1 MNIIIQTPQFIAS
14 EHLYNFVKE
23 KINQLS
29 NHQSNIIGVKV
40 VLRTGAKHD
49 ISNQWC
55 EIVVTLPAE
64 NKFIKKHSLSFEE
77 SIIRAVSSMERKLK
91 RKQVQYIY

>member
-1 MNIIIQTPQFIAS
+1 MNITIQTPQFTAS
-14 EHLYNFVKE
+14 ERLNNFVKE
-23 KINQLS
+23 KISQLS

-77 SIIRAVSSMERKLK
+77 SITRAVSSMERKLK
-91 RKQVQYIY
+91 RKQEQYIY

>member
-1 MNIIIQTPQFIAS
+1 MNITIQTPQFTAS
-14 EHLYNFVKE
+14 ERLNNFVKE

-77 SIIRAVSSMERKLK
+77 SITRAVSSMERKLK
-91 RKQVQYIY
+91 RKQEQYIY

>member
-1 MNIIIQTPQFIAS
+1 MNITIQTPQFTAS
-14 EHLYNFVKE
+14 ERLNNFVKE

-77 SIIRAVSSMERKLK
+77 SITRAVSSMERKLK
-91 RKQVQYIY
+91 RKQVQYIF

>member
-77 SIIRAVSSMERKLK
+77 SITRAVSSMERKLK

>member
-1 MNIIIQTPQFIAS
+1 MNITIQTPQFTAS
-14 EHLYNFVKE
+14 ERLNNFVKE

-29 NHQSNIIGVKV
+29 KLQSNIIGVKV

-77 SIIRAVSSMERKLK
+77 SITRAVSSMERKLK
-91 RKQVQYIY
+91 RKQEQYIY

>member
-1 MNIIIQTPQFIAS
+1 MKIIIQTPQFTAS
-14 EHLYNFVKE
+14 ERLINFIRE
-23 KINQLS
+23 KIKPLTA
-29 NHQSNIIGVKV
+29 HQSNIIGVKV

-49 ISNQWC
+49 LSNQWC

-77 SIIRAVSSMERKLK
+77 SIARAVASMERKLK
-91 RKQVQYIY
+91 RKEVQYF

>member
-1 MNIIIQTPQFIAS
+1 MNITIQTPQFIAS
-14 EHLYNFVKE
+14 ERLNNFVKE
-23 KINQLS
+23 QINQLS
-29 NHQSNIIGVKV
+29 NHQSNIIGIKV

-64 NKFIKKHSLSFEE
+64 NKFIKKHSLTFEE

-91 RKQVQYIY
+91 RKKEQYFH